1 MSNAPAKTTFL
12 GRVRQTLFPKT
23 PAPAPPPPSVTPPLI
38 LPNPVV
44 APPVLPVCQGVSI
57 NTGNIVINGVT
68 NPGLT
73 TARSFSA
80 YAKSVFTAGNLG
92 VISAPLNSSVSFSI
106 PFSCAIVVYVKVTD
120 PNGKAVINPSV
131 SSQTAFNGP
140 ISVTGTFIA
149 SISGNY
155 LIDIIATGSDG
166 SLIELQYTVSTLAP
180 SGVSPAPSIL
190 SSPLPP
196 PVSPSTSGQQQLD
209 QDPTSPNLWLWI
221 LIIIII
227 LILLWLLWRQRQHS

>member
-23 PAPAPPPPSVTPPLI
+23 PAPAPAPPVAHPLI

-44 APPVLPVCQGVSI
+44 APPISAPCSGVTV
-57 NTGNIVINGVT
+57 NTGSITINGVA
-68 NPGLT
+68 NPGST
-73 TARSFSA
+73 TATSFSVS
-80 YAKSVFTAGNLG
+80 AKSVATPGNEG
-92 VISAPLNSSVSFSI
+92 VISVPLNSNVSFSVS
-106 PFSCAIVVYVKVTD
+106 FSCAIVVYVKVTD
-120 PNGKAVINPSV
+120 PNGNLVINPSV
-131 SSQTAFNGP
+131 PSQTAFNGP
-140 ISVTGTFIA
+140 ISVTGTFMA

-166 SLIELQYTVSTLAP
+166 SLIDLQYTVSTLTP

-190 SSPLPP
+190 TSPLPP
-196 PVSPSTSGQQQLD
+196 PSTSGQPQLD

-227 LILLWLLWRQRQHS
+227 LILLWLLWRQRQQS